1 MCVCGNP
8 LDSQL
13 SFADLDFNLSRPLSC
28 VRLYLPKG
36 DHLLRSVA
44 VKIGLPLYFFTDLQN
59 SEIIG
64 RVETLDSRCFRCFD
78 ALDKVDVVLFRG
90 AEQFSRKGGVGFVP
104 RFFLKVASESFVLKN
119 IALPR
124 VDFIAR

>member
-44 VKIGLPLYFFTDLQN
+44 VKIGLPLYLFTDLQD
-59 SEIIG
+59 SGIIG
-64 RVETLDSRCFRCFD
+64 RVEMLDSRCFRCFD

-90 AEQFSRKGGVGFVP
+90 AEQFFRKGGVGFVP
-104 RFFLKVASESFVLKN
+104 RFFLKVVSESFVLKN

-124 VDFIAR
+124 A